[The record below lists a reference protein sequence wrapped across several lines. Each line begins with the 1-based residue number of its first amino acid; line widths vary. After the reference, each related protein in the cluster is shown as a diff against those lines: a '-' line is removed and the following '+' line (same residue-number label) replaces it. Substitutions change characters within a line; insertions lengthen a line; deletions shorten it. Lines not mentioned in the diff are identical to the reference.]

1 MIEFDLIVKS
11 LPEMLSGML
20 LAIQLLGVSL
30 LIGMCIAIPAAILR
44 LQKNPWL
51 WRPVDWYIYF
61 FRGTPLMVQLFLVY
75 YGLSQFEFIR
85 ESFLWFLFPSP
96 TGCAVFTFSIHPGAY
111 TANILRGG
119 IESVP
124 EGEVEAA
131 RAIGMSG
138 FTLYRNILLP
148 KAFRLALPAYGNE
161 IIGMLKGTSLAST
174 ITMMDLTGVARVMV
188 SRTFA
193 PYEFFITA
201 AVIYLA
207 VAFIIT
213 RILQGVEYWLSPHM
227 RPVT

>member
-85 ESFLWFLFPSP
+85 ESFLWFLFRSP
-96 TGCAVFTFSIHPGAY
+96 TGCAVFTFSIHTGAY